1 MKKIIYLLMSLS
13 FAALVSCDDNDK
25 TSSSNSSEMSAEDMK
40 KMAGKTL
47 VIKTKCTYVGEDV
60 YEDVDE
66 YVYDNNGR
74 LSKIII
80 PFSDG
85 SKGVELY
92 GSSMFPTDQSFLS
105 QNDYDLYLATII
117 EYSDEHSKLIK
128 QVFMEKDDNGTFCG
142 NDTSVY
148 ECYYEKGRLVSCYES
163 CCHNPRKGE
172 YEYEYDTNGNPVK
185 VRDNHWNE
193 EMTLTYTDIK
203 VSELPIEDRLALSET
218 TKGESKYV
226 AGEVYTDVVY
236 CNPELTSCWRGALAN
251 TLLKKVEDKYM
262 DENCT
267 LNWTYYLNDKRVS
280 ISCYDDSG
288 EFRGTIEYS
297 WYLK

>member
-1 MKKIIYLLMSLS
+1 MSLS
-13 FAALVSCDDNDK
+13 FVALVSCNDNDK
-25 TSSSNSSEMSAEDMK
+25 TSSSNSSEISAEDMK

-47 VIKTKCTYVGEDV
+47 VIKTKCTDVDEDV
-60 YEDVDE
+60 YEHVDE

-74 LSKIII
+74 LSKKN
-80 PFSDG
+80 PSFRDG
-85 SKGVELY
+85 VRYYKGVRLY
-92 GSSMFPTDQSFLS
+92 GNSMFPTDQSFLS
-105 QNDYDLYLATII
+105 QNDYDWYGYTII

-128 QVFMEKDDNGTFCG
+128 QVFMEKNDNGTCH
-142 NDTSVY
+142 NETSVY
-148 ECYYEKGRLVSCYES
+148 ECYYEKGRLVSCYDRDYY
-163 CCHNPRKGE
+163 HE

-185 VRDNHWNE
+185 VRDNHCDE

-218 TKGESKYV
+218 TNGSIGKSG
-226 AGEVYTDVVY
+226 AYTSVVY

-251 TLLKKVEDKYM
+251 TLLKKVEDKDR

-280 ISCYDDSG
+280 ISFYRSG
-288 EFRGTIEYS
+288 EFMGTIEYS

>member
-13 FAALVSCDDNDK
+13 FVALVSCDDNDK
-25 TSSSNSSEMSAEDMK
+25 TSSSNSSEISAEDMK

-47 VIKTKCTYVGEDV
+47 VIKTKCTGTGDYVR
-60 YEDVDE
+60 EDVDE

-74 LSKIII
+74 LSKIIRS
-80 PFSDG
+80 FRDDVG
-85 SKGVELY
+85 YNKGVELY

-105 QNDYDLYLATII
+105 QNDYDWYGYTII

-128 QVFMEKDDNGTFCG
+128 QVYVDKYDDN
-142 NDTSVY
+142 DTYVY
-148 ECYYEKGRLVSCYES
+148 ECYYEKGRLVSCYDRDYYS
-163 CCHNPRKGE
+163 PRE

-185 VRDNHWNE
+185 MRENHGEE

-218 TKGESKYV
+218 TNGANKYV
-226 AGEVYTDVVY
+226 GGQVYTRVVY
-236 CNPELTSCWRGALAN
+236 CNPELTSCWEGALAN
-251 TLLKKVEDKYM
+251 TLLKKVEYKRW
-262 DENCT
+262 DENYT

-280 ISCYDDSG
+280 ISCYHSG

>member
-1 MKKIIYLLMSLS
+1 MKKVIYLLMSLS
-13 FAALVSCDDNDK
+13 FVALVSCDDNDK
-25 TSSSNSSEMSAEDMK
+25 TSSSNNSEISAEDMK

-47 VIKTKCTYVGEDV
+47 VIKTKCTYVGGDVDEDV
-60 YEDVDE
+60 YE

-85 SKGVELY
+85 SKGVGLY
-92 GSSMFPTDQSFLS
+92 GSSMFPTEQSFLS
-105 QNDYDLYLATII
+105 QNDYDLYFATII

-128 QVFMEKDDNGTFCG
+128 HVFMEDNETYIK

-148 ECYYEKGRLVSCYES
+148 ECYYEKGRLVSCYDRDYDDYDHPS
-163 CCHNPRKGE
+163 E

-185 VRDNHWNE
+185 MRENHWNE

-218 TKGESKYV
+218 TTDDAIV
-226 AGEVYTDVVY
+226 EVYTDVVY

-280 ISCYDDSG
+280 ISCYRSG

>member
-1 MKKIIYLLMSLS
+1 MSLS
-13 FAALVSCDDNDK
+13 FVALVSCNDNDK
-25 TSSSNSSEMSAEDMK
+25 TSSSNSSEISAEDMK

-47 VIKTKCTYVGEDV
+47 VIKTKCTGTGDYVSEH
-60 YEDVDE
+60 VDE

-74 LSKIII
+74 LSKII
-80 PFSDG
+80 PSFRDG
-85 SKGVELY
+85 VRYYKGVELY

-105 QNDYDLYLATII
+105 QNDYEWYASTII

-128 QVFMEKDDNGTFCG
+128 QVYMDKYDDGTFNH

-148 ECYYEKGRLVSCYES
+148 ECYYEKGWLVSCYDRDYYS
-163 CCHNPRKGE
+163 PQE

-185 VRDNHWNE
+185 MRENHWKE

-218 TKGESKYV
+218 TNGANKYV
-226 AGEVYTDVVY
+226 GGQVYTRVVY

-251 TLLKKVEDKYM
+251 TLLKKVEDKDR
-262 DENCT
+262 DENYNYT

-280 ISCYDDSG
+280 ISCYHSG
-288 EFRGTIEYS
+288 KFSGTIEYS